1 MLDAA
6 LIGTLVGILTSPY
19 VIPVLLALAILG
31 LLFEFKAGTF
41 GVGLLVSFFS
51 LGAFFGS
58 AVYLGHAGG
67 TEITLLAIGALL
79 LVAEA
84 ILIPGFGFVGAAGLA
99 ALITAVVFTVNAI
112 PGAGAGTVVGV
123 LGASTA
129 LTLSVF
135 LAWMRHLPNSTRF
148 AGLFLRS
155 ATDRAEGYIAA
166 PERPDLVGQSGMA
179 VTALRPS
186 GTVEVAGERVDVV
199 TEGEF
204 LPAGTPV
211 VLVRAESY
219 RHVVR
224 AVPVLSD
231 SQT

>member
-6 LIGTLVGILTSPY
+6 LLGTLVGILTSPY

-31 LLFEFKAGTF
+31 ILFEFKAGTF
-41 GVGLLVSFFS
+41 GLGLLVSFVS

-67 TEITLLAIGALL
+67 LEITLLAVGALL
-79 LVAEA
+79 LAAEA
-84 ILIPGFGFVGAAGLA
+84 ILIPGIGFVGVAGLA
-99 ALITAVVFTVNAI
+99 AVIASVVFTLNAI
-112 PGAGAGTVVGV
+112 PGVGAPAVVGV

-148 AGLFLRS
+148 AGLFLRH
-155 ATDRAEGYIAA
+155 ATDRSAGYISA
-166 PERPDLVGQSGMA
+166 PERLDLVGRTGMA

-186 GTVEVAGERVDVV
+186 GTVEVDGERIDVV

-204 LPAGTPV
+204 LPGGTAV
-211 VLVRAESY
+211 TVVRAESY

-224 AVPVLSD
+224 ALPTIPD